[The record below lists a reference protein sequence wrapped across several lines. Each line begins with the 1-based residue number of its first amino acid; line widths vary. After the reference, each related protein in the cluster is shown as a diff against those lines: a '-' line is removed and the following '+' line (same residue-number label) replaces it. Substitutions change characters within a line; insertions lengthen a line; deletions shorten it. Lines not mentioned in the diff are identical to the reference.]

1 MSGDIRKAAS
11 VIAVR
16 DAADGPEVL
25 VVERSAA
32 SRFLPGYVVFPGGAG

>member
-1 MSGDIRKAAS
+1 MGERIRHAAS

-16 DAADGPEVL
+16 EGRDGDPEVL

-32 SRFLPGYVVFPGGAG
+32 SRFLPG